1 MDPRVPSLVI
11 SHRRTWAHTHTPA
24 TPTWDTQ
31 SGSRLNCNLWL
42 RSKEPCGS
50 TPLIVTPTVRTVSEQ
65 RRATMLSSQGFV
77 VTAATV
83 ITLLGASSRV
93 AAQTPATDDAADT
106 SNGSGTIPTSTIV
119 VWVAIALASL
129 AGLLFSVCLLQRYKR
144 KRNERQLSFA
154 DIDKIPER
162 SGDDI
167 AQDAPGLSADT
178 RRWGAPTQ
186 NDMYRFQVDD
196 TSGYI
201 TVDVPALGE
210 QGVYGR
216 SAWASSNHPIQIV
229 RFHVSCRGRVLLTC
243 QLHVLVGRSHGLAKL
258 GRCLR
263 AVVLSRSRF
272 RNQRL
277 MCHTTVS
284 PPLDQIGSDKSPIVV
299 QNPLFSPSV
308 DDVYLRIQPAAPH
321 RE

>member
-1 MDPRVPSLVI
+1 
-11 SHRRTWAHTHTPA
+11 
-24 TPTWDTQ
+24 
-31 SGSRLNCNLWL
+31 
-42 RSKEPCGS
+42 
-50 TPLIVTPTVRTVSEQ
+50 
-65 RRATMLSSQGFV
+65 MLSSQGFV

-93 AAQTPATDDAADT
+93 AAQTPATNDAADT

-210 QGVYGR
+210 QGMYGR

-229 RFHVSCRGRVLLTC
+229 RFHVSCRGR
-243 QLHVLVGRSHGLAKL
+243 
-258 GRCLR
+258 
-263 AVVLSRSRF
+263 
-272 RNQRL
+272 
-277 MCHTTVS
+277 
-284 PPLDQIGSDKSPIVV
+284 
-299 QNPLFSPSV
+299 FS
-308 DDVYLRIQPAAPH
+308 
-321 RE
+321 